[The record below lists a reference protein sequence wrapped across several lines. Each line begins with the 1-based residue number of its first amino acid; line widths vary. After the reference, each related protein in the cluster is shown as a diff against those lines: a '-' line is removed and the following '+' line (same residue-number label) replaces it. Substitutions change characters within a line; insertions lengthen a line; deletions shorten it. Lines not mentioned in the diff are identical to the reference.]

1 MKVTILGNIASDI
14 TTRQAGNTVVATFDV
29 SERKAKVNEGDKKTN
44 YWRVTV
50 FGKTVEMLVKFFHKG
65 SPICITGSADWHEY
79 TGKDGVARKSV
90 EVTANSVDFVPKEY
104 APNDNAGGYKPPQ
117 YNNQQYTPQQN
128 PQYAAA
134 PQQTPAP
141 APAPAPVVSS
151 DDELPF

>member
-14 TTRQAGNTVVATFDV
+14 NTRQAGNTVVATFDV

-65 SPICITGSADWHEY
+65 SPICITGNADWHEY

-104 APNDNAGGYKPPQ
+104 APNENTAGYKSPQ
-117 YNNQQYTPQQN
+117 YNNQQYTVPQQS
-128 PQYAAA
+128 PQPTAA
-134 PQQTPAP
+134 PQSVP